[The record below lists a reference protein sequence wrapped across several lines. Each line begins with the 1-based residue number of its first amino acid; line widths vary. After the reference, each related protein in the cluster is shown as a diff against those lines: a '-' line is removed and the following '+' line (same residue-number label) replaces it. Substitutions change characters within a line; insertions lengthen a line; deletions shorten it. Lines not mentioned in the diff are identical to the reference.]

1 MGRRITKNKKRK
13 RMKTIL
19 VTGGTG
25 FIGSNLIKKLIQD
38 KNNRIICV
46 DNNYTGDL
54 NNLKELLN
62 NPRFEFIEFDII
74 NPLKIN
80 EKIDEIYN
88 LACPAS
94 PPAYQGKRAIF
105 TTKTC
110 VLGALNMLELAKENN
125 AKILQS
131 STSEVYGEPL
141 VHPQIEQYRGNVNPI
156 GVRACYD
163 EGKRCAESL
172 FFDYQRIYNLKI
184 KVIRI
189 FNTYGPF
196 MNPKDGRVVSNLIC
210 QALQNKDLTIYGD
223 GSQTRSFCF
232 VDDLV
237 DVIIKMMASKDDF
250 FGPVNTG
257 NPEEFTIKELA
268 EIIIKKINKRDG
280 KNLKIIYKD
289 LPLDD
294 PKQRKPDITL
304 ARTKLNWEPK
314 IKLNEGIDKTIEYF
328 ENKLKGE
335 I

>member
-1 MGRRITKNKKRK
+1 
-13 RMKTIL
+13 MKTIL